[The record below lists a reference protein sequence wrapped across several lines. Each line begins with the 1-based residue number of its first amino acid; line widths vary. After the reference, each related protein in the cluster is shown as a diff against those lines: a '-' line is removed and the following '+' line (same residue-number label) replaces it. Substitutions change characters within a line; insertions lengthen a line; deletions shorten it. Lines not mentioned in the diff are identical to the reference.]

1 MATVFVGREKV
12 KFLVHQL
19 IICRFSAFLRDAFAE
34 ATATDSITFRTSN
47 NVPYDSVAQDCI
59 R

>member
-1 MATVFVGREKV
+1 MATIFVGPGKV

-34 ATATDSITFRTSN
+34 AIATDSITFRTSN
-47 NVPYDSVAQDCI
+47 NVP
-59 R
+59 